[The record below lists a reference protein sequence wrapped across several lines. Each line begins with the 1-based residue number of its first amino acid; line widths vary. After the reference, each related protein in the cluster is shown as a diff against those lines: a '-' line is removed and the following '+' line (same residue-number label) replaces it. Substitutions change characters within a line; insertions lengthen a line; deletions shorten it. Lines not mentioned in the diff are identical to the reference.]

1 MINYKEFIKNAESYV
16 GRSDWHYLYGYKGE
30 EISRTLNAE
39 FEKLYPRIWGQSNY
53 QTKSR
58 EWIGQRAV
66 DCSGL
71 IFLASDKDARCLVNS
86 STISAK
92 WSRIKTPRAGAIGW
106 RSGHVVIVKE
116 VRESD
121 IIIIES
127 AGIEAGIRERVAAV
141 SEFKKYVLCPAVD
154 YAEEGNKYQIGWN
167 KDDRGWWYSPD
178 GTNYLANGYYKLSWS
193 KNSEGDWFY
202 FDSEGWLITTDSNS
216 VIKEPKIPRN

>member
-16 GRSDWHYLYGYKGE
+16 GRQDWHYLYGYKGE

-39 FEKLYPRIWGQSNY
+39 YEKLYPRIWGQSNY
-53 QTKSR
+53 QTKSKA
-58 EWIGQRAV
+58 WIGQRAV

-92 WSRIKTPRAGAIGW
+92 WARISKPKAGCIGW

-154 YAEEGNKYQIGWN
+154 YAEPEHKYQVGWN
-167 KDDRGWWYSPD
+167 KDEHGWRYSPD
-178 GTNYLANGYYKLSWS
+178 GIHCYSRGYFKCPWS
-193 KNSEGDWFY
+193 KNLSGGDSFY
-202 FDSEGWLITTDSNS
+202 FDFNGYCIITDING
-216 VIKEPKIPRN
+216 VIKEPRG